1 VRHDFAAAKTLPVPR
16 HIQKM
21 RWQDASTICDTHER
35 NEQHAYPIISTHL
48 TGECRARGYSEVT
61 VDSRSYDTRS
71 MQKNGRG
78 VNIGPVDVRR
88 RARSD
93 QRAAALLDTA
103 LRRQDSAAFLGALN
117 LMVRAHGYAAVAQKT
132 GLNRTWLY
140 KAISPSANLGIR
152 TVVALL
158 AALGLRLRVEQLTQ
172 PPD

>member
-1 VRHDFAAAKTLPVPR
+1 
-16 HIQKM
+16 
-21 RWQDASTICDTHER
+21 
-35 NEQHAYPIISTHL
+35 
-48 TGECRARGYSEVT
+48 
-61 VDSRSYDTRS
+61 
-71 MQKNGRG
+71 MQTDGRG

-93 QRAAALLDTA
+93 ERAAALLDTA

-152 TVVALL
+152 TVMRLL
-158 AALGLRLRVEQLTQ
+158 AALGLRLRVEQLTE